1 MELLYICLISV
12 VEVKKGRS
20 GGKTTD
26 MSIMTESSDLLIRA
40 ESFSLEKAKA
50 ELYQLLLEKGIQKKQ
65 LVYPAFAIPDDN
77 VKPYKSKDEVPEEKD
92 IWNGWMTIGKIYV
105 TDIWDYDF
113 YGEMKHFTKPVCII
127 HGSNDGLVKLSYSER
142 AAKCYPNAELHVIE
156 GADHGF
162 KGKYVKEC
170 NKYIINFLK
179 KLKFIQ

>member
-1 MELLYICLISV
+1 MENNRYVNHDREFRLVDTSRIILIGESQGGVVSAVTGERHPEETVGLILL
-12 VEVKKGRS
+12 
-20 GGKTTD
+20 
-26 MSIMTESSDLLIRA
+26 
-40 ESFSLEKAKA
+40 
-50 ELYQLLLEKGIQKKQ
+50 
-65 LVYPAFAIPDDN
+65 YPAFAITHDN
-77 VKPYKSKDEVPEEKD
+77 VKPYKSKEEVPEEKD

-162 KGKYVKEC
+162 KGNYVKEC

-179 KLKFIQ
+179 KLKFFQ